1 MVGRW
6 PIKKKFIWSSNC
18 RGGEWERERMTNKL
32 LPAGL
37 LLRWVAWFPRLLGSC
52 ISREGADR
60 LALQATAVLAEPR
73 CWLGKT
79 PHSFLKL
86 LYFKGSYRERQRE
99 RLVSIPTG
107 QNEAA
112 SQEPGVHLGA
122 GVQGRERRGLSETLK
137 YNLGPRAHQY
147 SRGSWENCSVTGRLT
162 RLIPCP
168 TNFWNRNWIPCKASD
183 LMVCCLFINISS
195 LT

>member
-1 MVGRW
+1 MR
-6 PIKKKFIWSSNC
+6 
-18 RGGEWERERMTNKL
+18 ERENDEQTS
-32 LPAGL
+32 AC
-37 LLRWVAWFPRLLGSC
+37 WFAPQMSCLVSEALGELHQQGR
-52 ISREGADR
+52 SRHR
-60 LALQATAVLAEPR
+60 IALQATAVLAEPR

-122 GVQGRERRGLSETLK
+122 GVRGRERRGLSETLK

-147 SRGSWENCSVTGRLT
+147 SRGSWENRSVTGRLT

-195 LT
+195 LTYLYRGNVMG